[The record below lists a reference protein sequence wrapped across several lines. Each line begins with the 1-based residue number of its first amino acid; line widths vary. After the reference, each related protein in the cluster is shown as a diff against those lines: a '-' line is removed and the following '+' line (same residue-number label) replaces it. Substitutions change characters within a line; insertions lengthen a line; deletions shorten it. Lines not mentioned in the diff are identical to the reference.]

1 MGLSRA
7 GMARFLVEPRE
18 WWLAGAALLASLVVV
33 VTWNAQGTGGSLKD
47 YLFFFWLPQLVL
59 VSVLVLVFRARPAT
73 AAGASLALSCYLV
86 AFIAWQRHIEDPSGM
101 AWLGY
106 FFSLPG
112 GIVGA
117 LAARGIDR
125 RVATPRSAVILS
137 LVLTLLG
144 IAVNQ
149 AGLCFGGL
157 MSCRV

>member
-18 WWLAGAALLASLVVV
+18 WWLAGASLLAGLILVSI
-33 VTWNAQGTGGSLKD
+33 WNAQGTGGTLKD

-59 VSVLVLVFRARPAT
+59 VTGLVLVFRARPAT
-73 AAGASLALSCYLV
+73 AAGAALALSCYLM
-86 AFIAWQRHIEDPSGM
+86 AYIAWQRHIEDLSGLV
-101 AWLGY
+101 WLGY

-112 GIVGA
+112 GVVGA
-117 LAARGIDR
+117 LAARGVDR
-125 RVATPRSAVILS
+125 RVATPGSAVILS